1 MRFYAIDNV
10 SFLINTNLLTLFN
23 KKSLLNLALILNCC
37 IFKSSRSHIR
47 KYIMNKT
54 ELVDAIAKRS
64 SLTKVD
70 SKKALDAFLEAV
82 QGALVKGD
90 AVQLI
95 GFGTFK
101 VSARKARQGRNP
113 RTGEVIKIAASKVPV
128 FSAGSALK
136 EAVNKKK

>member
-1 MRFYAIDNV
+1 M
-10 SFLINTNLLTLFN
+10 N
-23 KKSLLNLALILNCC
+23 KSELVADIA
-37 IFKSSRSHIR
+37 SRSG
-47 KYIMNKT
+47 
-54 ELVDAIAKRS
+54 LSQA
-64 SLTKVD
+64 D